1 MIGTLIRR
9 FAFYSR
15 LMADFSSLPFA
26 DQRNLLKGGVLEMCV
41 LRGALVFDPVNNC
54 WPNTNNSMHK
64 DTPTISLGS
73 IAHLTS
79 NRVFKMHMEFIN
91 CIQQMGVDE
100 PTIMLFVLIVLF
112 TPERAG
118 LIRIEWIESFQAYYI
133 SLLERYMNWR
143 FGLPRS
149 KLMFNKLLVKLGDLR
164 KLCSSHN
171 RHNLQL
177 GNTTGSFA
185 LFFFKLTQFC
195 VKFLKCLIVF
205 VKGTTGSHLCD
216 NNFKI

>member
-1 MIGTLIRR
+1 MFGTLIRR

-149 KLMFNKLLVKLGDLR
+149 KFMFSKLLTKLSDLR
-164 KLCSSHN
+164 EFSDTHN
-171 RHNLQL
+171 SENIQL
-177 GNTTGSFA
+177 GNT
-185 LFFFKLTQFC
+185 
-195 VKFLKCLIVF
+195 
-205 VKGTTGSHLCD
+205 
-216 NNFKI
+216 